1 MSISARIAWSMGTT
15 CIIGFDSA
23 WTDNFRA
30 RGAVCALVM
39 GKWEGVR
46 LTQPCQAS
54 FKEALEFINRERRA
68 CDNCLVALDQP
79 TIVPNT
85 TGGRPVDRVA
95 GSLIGFI
102 GGGVQPANRSRVGMF
117 DEGAPIWRFKRDLGA
132 TEDPEVSRRAQHG
145 IFIVEVFP
153 ALALPVFEVTFNA
166 YHQGPKYNP
175 ARKTFR
181 VQDWNAVI
189 EAVARYARDARIE
202 GVEVWTRELAARRS
216 PHKADQDQL
225 DAILCAL
232 IGHHWRAK
240 PRAKSIMIGDLTSG
254 YMISPVDSSTRARL
268 EAAAAKRRVPVDGV
282 V

>member
-1 MSISARIAWSMGTT
+1 MGTT

-23 WTDNFRA
+23 WTDNARA

-39 GKWEGVR
+39 GKWEGFR

-54 FKEALEFINRERRA
+54 FKEALEFIKREHRA

-85 TGGRPVDRVA
+85 TGSRPVDRVV

-117 DEGAPIWRFKRDLGA
+117 DENAPIWRFKRNLGA
-132 TEDPEVSRRAQHG
+132 TEDPEVSRRAARG

-153 ALALPVFEVTFNA
+153 ALALPAFESAFNG
-166 YHQGPKYNP
+166 YRQGPKYNP

-181 VQDWNAVI
+181 LHDWEAVI
-189 EAVARYARDARIE
+189 ETVASYACRRCMP
-202 GVEVWTRELAARRS
+202 RARRR
-216 PHKADQDQL
+216 P
-225 DAILCAL
+225 
-232 IGHHWRAK
+232 
-240 PRAKSIMIGDLTSG
+240 
-254 YMISPVDSSTRARL
+254 AR
-268 EAAAAKRRVPVDGV
+268 RGVRVHASQFVWS
-282 V
+282 